1 MMLLAI
7 DTATKWTGLA
17 LHNGRTIV
25 AEAGWY
31 SKNNQTVELA
41 PAVDNMLK
49 QSGVVANDLSGIAVA
64 IGPGSYTGLRIG
76 LGFAKGLVLAN
87 QTKLIGV
94 PTLDILASAMPRSEG
109 NLVVVAEAGR
119 SRVCS
124 GRYEWA
130 VGKGWESSEEPI
142 ITSWDQLIDK
152 AEAPATFA
160 GEISPTSAKMIR
172 SVKKD
177 LKVTSA
183 ASSLRRAGYLAEIG
197 WRRLKRGW
205 IDDPGE
211 LAPIYLLDPAGAVPQ
226 EK

>member
-17 LHNGRTIV
+17 LHNGRVIV

-41 PAVDNMLK
+41 PAVENMLK
-49 QSGVVANDLSGIAVA
+49 QSGISANDLSGIAVA

-94 PTLDILASAMPRSEG
+94 PTLDILAAAMPRSEG
-109 NLVVVAEAGR
+109 HLVVVAEAGR

-124 GRYEWA
+124 GRYEWT
-130 VGKGWESSEEPI
+130 VGKGWESSTEPTI
-142 ITSWDQLIDK
+142 SAWDQLID
-152 AEAPATFA
+152 EVEPPATFT

-172 SVKKD
+172 SAKKD
-177 LKVTSA
+177 LQVTSA
-183 ASSLRRAGYLAEIG
+183 ARSLRRAGYLAEIG
-197 WRRLKRGW
+197 WKRLKRGW
-205 IDDPGE
+205 TDDPGD
-211 LAPIYLLDPAGAVPQ
+211 LAPYYLLDPAGAVPQ